1 MNPETIYQQCR
12 EAVQILLAALE
23 AGDIALVEHQVRA
36 VRAYLGQRDH
46 GADRGRTG
54 ISLLRVEQLDA
65 IEAINNQIERCLLT
79 MRASAHEEFERM
91 RSTEDLLRHLTFP
104 SGPPD
109 TSSLPVF

>member
-36 VRAYLGQRDH
+36 VRAYLGQR
-46 GADRGRTG
+46 DRGRTG

>member
-1 MNPETIYQQCR
+1 MTPETIYQQCR
-12 EAVQILLAALE
+12 EAVQILLVALE

-36 VRAYLGQRDH
+36 VRTYLAQRDH
-46 GADRGRTG
+46 STDRSRIG

-65 IEAINNQIERCLLT
+65 IEAINDQMERCLL
-79 MRASAHEEFERM
+79 MMHRSAHEELKRM
-91 RSTEDLLRHLTFP
+91 RSTEDLLWHLTFP

>member
-1 MNPETIYQQCR
+1 MKPETIYQQCR
-12 EAVQILLAALE
+12 EAVQILLVALE

-36 VRAYLGQRDH
+36 VRAYLAQRDH
-46 GADRGRTG
+46 RADRDRTG